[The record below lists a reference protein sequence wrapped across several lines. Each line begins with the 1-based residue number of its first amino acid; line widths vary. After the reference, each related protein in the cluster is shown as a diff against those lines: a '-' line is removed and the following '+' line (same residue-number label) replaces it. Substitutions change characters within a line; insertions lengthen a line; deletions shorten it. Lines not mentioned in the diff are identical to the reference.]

1 MGRKAV
7 IGRFERWD
15 MCSLCEQRYHGVV
28 ACALGWACW
37 KTYVGRPETDACRR
51 GAMAQLANGLAIA
64 DALPVREAELSLER
78 RLGASEELILIL
90 QGNVSNSYAN
100 VGRYEEAMQ
109 MQRDVYTGYL
119 KLLGEEHASTLR
131 SAHNYAS
138 SLATC
143 NCFEETKSLLRKT
156 MPVAR
161 RVIGENVELSL
172 KMRWTFAKTLYVND
186 SAKLDDIREAVT
198 TLEDVERRAR
208 RVFGG
213 AHPLT
218 TAIGRDLRRVQA
230 ALRAREA
237 PSTR

>member
-1 MGRKAV
+1 
-7 IGRFERWD
+7 
-15 MCSLCEQRYHGVV
+15 
-28 ACALGWACW
+28 
-37 KTYVGRPETDACRR
+37 
-51 GAMAQLANGLAIA
+51 
-64 DALPVREAELSLER
+64 
-78 RLGASEELILIL
+78 
-90 QGNVSNSYAN
+90 
-100 VGRYEEAMQ
+100 

-198 TLEDVERRAR
+198 TLEDVERTSR
-208 RVFGG
+208 RLLGG
-213 AHPLT
+213 AHPNVRSMEVSLQ
-218 TAIGRDLRRVQA
+218 QA
-230 ALRAREA
+230 QAVLHAREA
-237 PSTR
+237 GGN